1 MITTTKKGVQ
11 IFVESCV
18 GRGLRH
24 VVCSPGSRNAPLVI
38 AFDQHPEITTY
49 VIHDE
54 RSAAFFALGLSMA
67 LDQPVGVTCTSG
79 SAVVNYYPAVTEAFY
94 QGIPLVVM
102 SADRPKYLINQGDG
116 QTIMQDHIFGKHALG
131 YLSVPEDGGDEI
143 DLEIDK
149 VLIKALGPQQ
159 GPVHFNFPFEEP
171 LYESIENERSA
182 VRRLNVE
189 KNPFEG
195 LSEELIEQWNQSERK
210 MILVGQAKPSA
221 RRDLLLKELASDP
234 SVTVLTECTSNA
246 VDLQFN
252 HCIDRSLAAL
262 NESDILGFQ
271 PDILVTLEGA
281 IVSKRIKQ
289 FLRNAEGLKYHWN
302 VSTSFLEM
310 DTFFKKTA
318 QVNAETVP
326 FLQYLVDQ
334 RSGLPKS
341 NFGAK
346 WRQLDFKNQDRMRT
360 YVAGAPFSDL
370 TAFDIIL
377 DSIPEGTYVHL
388 ANSTP
393 VRYGQ
398 LFDPI
403 KGITYLSNRGTSGI
417 DGSISTAVGYAAAHP
432 DKVNVVL
439 TGDVSFF
446 YDSNALWNTYLGS
459 NVKIVLINNGGGG
472 IFRIIDGPS
481 KTPQLERFFE
491 AAHTTSAEHICK
503 AHDLKYLKAND
514 LSTLETGMVELLE
527 EAEKPV
533 LLEVFTPK
541 EVNAE
546 VLRNFFKSLKN

>member
-94 QGIPLVVM
+94 QEIPLVVM
-102 SADRPKYLINQGDG
+102 SADRPEYLINQGDG
-116 QTIMQDHIFGKHALG
+116 QTIMQDHIFGKHSLG
-131 YLSVPEDGGDEI
+131 YFAVPEDGGDEI

-149 VLIKALGPQQ
+149 VLITALGPQQ

-171 LYESIENERSA
+171 LYESIENERPA

-189 KNPFEG
+189 KNPYEG

-210 MILVGQAKPSA
+210 MILVGQAKPLA

-234 SVTVLTECTSNA
+234 SVAVLTECTSNA

-271 PDILVTLEGA
+271 PDLLVTLEGA

-302 VSTSFLEM
+302 VSTSFLQM

-318 QVNAETVP
+318 QVYAETVP
-326 FLQYLVDQ
+326 FLQHLLDQ

-346 WRQLDFKNQDRMRT
+346 WKQLDFENQDRMRT
-360 YVAGAPFSDL
+360 YVDGAPFSDL

-377 DSIPEGTYVHL
+377 DSIPEGTNVHL

-446 YDSNALWNTYLGS
+446 YDSNALWNAYLGS

-503 AHDLKYLKAND
+503 AHGLKYIKAND
-514 LSTLETGMVELLE
+514 LSTLELGMVELLE

-541 EVNAE
+541 ETNAE

>member
-54 RSAAFFALGLSMA
+54 RSAAFFALGLSLA
-67 LDQPVGVTCTSG
+67 LDQPVGVACTSG

-94 QGIPLVVM
+94 QEIPLVVM
-102 SADRPKYLINQGDG
+102 SADRPEYLINQGDG
-116 QTIMQDHIFGKHALG
+116 QTIMQDYIFGKHVLG
-131 YLSVPEDGGDEI
+131 YLAVPEDGGDEI
-143 DLEIDK
+143 DLDIDK
-149 VLIKALGPQQ
+149 VLITALGPQQ

-171 LYESIENERSA
+171 LYESIETNRPA
-182 VRRLNVE
+182 VRHLSVE
-189 KNPFEG
+189 KYPFEG
-195 LSEELIEQWNQSERK
+195 ISEELIEQWNQSERK

-221 RRDLLLKELASDP
+221 RRDILLKELVSDP
-234 SVTVLTECTSNA
+234 SVAVLTECTSNA
-246 VDLQFN
+246 VDIRFN
-252 HCIDRSLAAL
+252 HCIDRSLAAIM
-262 NESDILGFQ
+262 EAEIKEFQ
-271 PDILVTLEGA
+271 PDLLVTLEGA

-289 FLRNAEGLKYHWN
+289 FLRNAEGLKHHWN
-302 VSTSFLEM
+302 VSTSFPEM
-310 DTFFKKTA
+310 DTYFKKTA

-346 WRQLDFKNQDRMRT
+346 WKQLDFENQDRMRAF
-360 YVAGAPFSDL
+360 VDASPFSDM

-377 DSIPEGTYVHL
+377 DSIPEDTIVHL

-398 LFDPI
+398 LFDPV

-417 DGSISTAVGYAAAHP
+417 DGSTSTAVGYAVGTP
-432 DKVNVVL
+432 EKVNVIL

-446 YDSNALWNTYLGS
+446 YDSNALWNAYLGS
-459 NVKIVLINNGGGG
+459 NLKIVLINNGGGG

-503 AHDLKYLKAND
+503 AHGLKYIKAND
-514 LSTLETGMVELLE
+514 LSTLELGMLELLE
-527 EAEKPV
+527 EAEKSV
-533 LLEVFTPK
+533 LLEVLTPNK
-541 EVNAE
+541 TNAE

>member
-182 VRRLNVE
+182 VRHLNVE

-234 SVTVLTECTSNA
+234 SVVVLTECTSNA

-346 WRQLDFKNQDRMRT
+346 WKQLDFENQDRMRT

>member
-94 QGIPLVVM
+94 QEIPLVVM
-102 SADRPKYLINQGDG
+102 SADRPEYLINQGDG
-116 QTIMQDHIFGKHALG
+116 QTIMQDHIFGKHSLG
-131 YLSVPEDGGDEI
+131 YLAVPEDGGDEI

-149 VLIKALGPQQ
+149 VLITALGPQQ

-171 LYESIENERSA
+171 LYESIENECPA

-210 MILVGQAKPSA
+210 MILVGQAKPLA

-234 SVTVLTECTSNA
+234 SVAVLTECTSNA

-271 PDILVTLEGA
+271 PDLLVTLEGA

-302 VSTSFLEM
+302 VSTSFLQM

-318 QVNAETVP
+318 QVYAETVP
-326 FLQYLVDQ
+326 FLQHLLDQ

-346 WRQLDFKNQDRMRT
+346 WKQLDFENQDRMRT
-360 YVAGAPFSDL
+360 YVDGAPFSDL

-377 DSIPEGTYVHL
+377 DSIPEGTNVHL

-446 YDSNALWNTYLGS
+446 YDSNALWNAYLGS

-503 AHDLKYLKAND
+503 AHGLKYIKAND
-514 LSTLETGMVELLE
+514 LSTLELGMVELLE

-541 EVNAE
+541 ETNAE